1 MKNITTITSAA
12 LLIAAT
18 NLSAQVGIN
27 TDTPK
32 STLDVV
38 GKATDTSSLDGIT
51 APRLTGDQLRA
62 KTYTSA
68 QTGTLVYVTVADTA
82 PAGQTVNVTAVG
94 YFYFDGTVWQKVN
107 TGTNASVN
115 IYNADGSL
123 TGNRTLTLNNK
134 SLNFIGTDRSTYWDP
149 EGRIHQRA
157 TNTAIDAAMGLHNGN
172 ANLWLQQWN
181 SYSAITASDGS
192 TSLSLATHYTNVSAP
207 ITLSTSPGNN
217 TTSVERMRITGEG
230 NVGVMTTDPTERF
243 DNAGITR
250 LRNLPTNGAT
260 NAINTTS
267 TGDMSAAQDQTF
279 TATRTVVADDNGV
292 LGTVVGLP
300 AVPVNIYNANGTLT
314 SNRTLTQASR
324 TLTFLGTNQSTTFY
338 PNNGLS
344 QTGIAGSKRASI
356 ALSSNDNNS
365 DGASSNLQLFQDPEQ
380 MSQIIAGNDSRG
392 LSIGTS
398 FTTQPTPITFI
409 TATGNTSGIERA
421 RITPTGNFG
430 VNTQGFASEK
440 FDVNGI
446 ARIRTLPLNGTT
458 NAINTT
464 SSGTASAS
472 QDQTFSATR
481 TVVADANGV
490 LGTVNYIPP
499 VPVVLAGADGSD
511 ATGTGSFTLESKNDV
526 LTEATLTQR
535 TFSVTKKS
543 LVTFS
548 YSVGIGHIEKFGGGN
563 LTDGLSKQ
571 IGSRLVFSAVPSGSP
586 YTVGNTLIRS
596 AMPFSTAGA
605 PSIAGYFYLNGTEM
619 LILDPGSYTV
629 DLRGYVSATDNN
641 QGIRA
646 LLDGAS
652 DRLNIVAIP
661 MQ

>member
-68 QTGTLVYVTVADTA
+68 QTGTLVYVTVADTT
-82 PAGQTVNVTAVG
+82 PAGQTVNVTTIG

-115 IYNADGSL
+115 IYNAD
-123 TGNRTLTLNNK
+123 
-134 SLNFIGTDRSTYWDP
+134 
-149 EGRIHQRA
+149 
-157 TNTAIDAAMGLHNGN
+157 
-172 ANLWLQQWN
+172 
-181 SYSAITASDGS
+181 
-192 TSLSLATHYTNVSAP
+192 
-207 ITLSTSPGNN
+207 
-217 TTSVERMRITGEG
+217 
-230 NVGVMTTDPTERF
+230 
-243 DNAGITR
+243 
-250 LRNLPTNGAT
+250 
-260 NAINTTS
+260 
-267 TGDMSAAQDQTF
+267 
-279 TATRTVVADDNGV
+279 
-292 LGTVVGLP
+292 
-300 AVPVNIYNANGTLT
+300 GTLT

-356 ALSSNDNNS
+356 ILSSNDNNS
-365 DGASSNLQLFQDPEQ
+365 DGVSSNLQLFQDPEQ
-380 MSQIIAGNDSRG
+380 MSQIIAANDSRG

-409 TATGNTSGIERA
+409 TATGGNANGIERA

-430 VNTQGFASEK
+430 VNTQGYASEK

-464 SSGTASAS
+464 SSGTTSAS
-472 QDQTFSATR
+472 QDQTFTATK

-490 LGTVNYIPP
+490 LGTVNYLPP
-499 VPVVLAGADGSD
+499 VPVVLAGADGAD
-511 ATGTGSFTLESKNDV
+511 ATGSGSFTIESNNNN
-526 LTEATLTQR
+526 LTETTLTQR
-535 TFSVTKKS
+535 TITITKKS

-548 YSVGIGHIEKFGGGN
+548 FSVGVSNIEKFGGGV

-571 IGSRLVFSAVPSGSP
+571 IGSRLVFSAVPSGSS
-586 YTVGNTLIRS
+586 YAVGSTLIRS
-596 AMPFSTAGA
+596 AVPFTTSGASSTV
-605 PSIAGYFYLNGTEM
+605 GYFYLNGTEM
-619 LILDPGSYTV
+619 LVLDPGSYTV
-629 DLRGYVSATDNN
+629 DLRGYVTAVDNV
-641 QGIRA
+641 QGIRVRY
-646 LLDGAS
+646 DGAS
-652 DRLNIVAIP
+652 DKLSIIAIP

>member
-82 PAGQTVNVTAVG
+82 PAGQTVNVTTIG

-115 IYNADGSL
+115 IYNADG
-123 TGNRTLTLNNK
+123 TLTN
-134 SLNFIGTDRSTYWDP
+134 
-149 EGRIHQRA
+149 
-157 TNTAIDAAMGLHNGN
+157 
-172 ANLWLQQWN
+172 
-181 SYSAITASDGS
+181 
-192 TSLSLATHYTNVSAP
+192 
-207 ITLSTSPGNN
+207 
-217 TTSVERMRITGEG
+217 
-230 NVGVMTTDPTERF
+230 
-243 DNAGITR
+243 
-250 LRNLPTNGAT
+250 
-260 NAINTTS
+260 
-267 TGDMSAAQDQTF
+267 
-279 TATRTVVADDNGV
+279 
-292 LGTVVGLP
+292 
-300 AVPVNIYNANGTLT
+300 
-314 SNRTLTQASR
+314 NRTLTQASR
-324 TLTFLGTNQSTTFY
+324 TLTFLGTNQSTTFF

-571 IGSRLVFSAVPSGSP
+571 IGSRLVFSAVPLGSP